1 MVVGNRDIALLDVVD
16 KVAAD
21 RAVVD
26 MDVEDRVAVDK
37 VVADMDVEGMVAA
50 DKVVDRVVDM
60 AEDRNYQVVY
70 LYLRQ

>member
-1 MVVGNRDIALLDVVD
+1 AILVLMVVGNRDIALLDVVD

-26 MDVEDRVAVDK
+26 MEVEDRVVE
-37 VVADMDVEGMVAA
+37 DMDVEGIVAA
-50 DKVVDRVVDM
+50 DKVVDRVLDM
-60 AEDRNYQVVY
+60 AEDRIYQVVY

>member
-26 MDVEDRVAVDK
+26 MDVEDRV
-37 VVADMDVEGMVAA
+37 VADMDVEGMVAA

-60 AEDRNYQVVY
+60 AVDRNYQVVD
-70 LYLRQ
+70 LYLRQYFD